1 MTEAPLETTE
11 SAIHVSRRYKL
22 PEVSCQMKIHPPCLK
37 QMIRNTDS
45 PSPPDDSSYQ
55 PTCVFLLL
63 FDKDKDQDKKE
74 PYILAIQK
82 TDTEGYP
89 WRNQVALPGGHVDE
103 ADSSAVDAAFREL
116 EEEVNISRDQV
127 EFIGSMG
134 HFPTIKCKVIEVFVG
149 IWDGKGPV
157 HHDASEIARVLE
169 IPLKKLIETHKTKN
183 FHGRRPDIADL
194 VYPFQDV
201 LIWGA
206 TARILHH
213 FIELSYP
220 LFDKY
225 Q

>member
-1 MTEAPLETTE
+1 
-11 SAIHVSRRYKL
+11 
-22 PEVSCQMKIHPPCLK
+22 
-37 QMIRNTDS
+37 MIRNTDS
-45 PSPPDDSSYQ
+45 PRPPENPSYQ

-63 FDKDKDQDKKE
+63 FDKEKNKDKKQE

-103 ADSSAVDAAFREL
+103 TDSSPADAAFREL

-134 HFPTIKCKVIEVFVG
+134 HFPTMKSKVIEAFVG
-149 IWDGKGPV
+149 LWNGEGPV
-157 HHDASEIARVLE
+157 HYDSSEIARVLE

-183 FHGRRPDIADL
+183 FHGRQPDLADL

-220 LFDKY
+220 LFDTY